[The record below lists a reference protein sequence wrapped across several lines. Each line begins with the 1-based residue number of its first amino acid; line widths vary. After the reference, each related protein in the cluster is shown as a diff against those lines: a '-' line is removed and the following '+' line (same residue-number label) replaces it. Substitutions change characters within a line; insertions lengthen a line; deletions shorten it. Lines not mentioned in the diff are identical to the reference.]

1 MESKEQ
7 AGLKLELKY
16 CEGCGA
22 LLAREVGS
30 GKTYCAV
37 CQRLLVEM
45 ELPRF
50 VHSRPRMRV
59 GRVEKVESLASF
71 DLALAD
77 CGRLQ

>member
-1 MESKEQ
+1 MEAEETT
-7 AGLKLELKY
+7 GLRLELKY

-30 GKTYCAV
+30 GEIYCAG

-50 VHSRPRMRV
+50 VHSRPRMHV
-59 GRVEKVESLASF
+59 AKVTKLESLAEF

>member
-1 MESKEQ
+1 METEETT
-7 AGLKLELKY
+7 GLRLELKY

-30 GKTYCAV
+30 GQIYCV
-37 CQRLLVEM
+37 GCQRLLVEM
-45 ELPRF
+45 GLPRF
-50 VHSRPRMRV
+50 VHSRPRMHV
-59 GRVEKVESLASF
+59 PKVSKLESLAEF

>member
-1 MESKEQ
+1 MESNETT
-7 AGLKLELKY
+7 GLKLELKY

-30 GKTYCAV
+30 GTTYCAV
-37 CQRLLVEM
+37 CQRQLVEM

-50 VHSRPRMRV
+50 VQSRPRMHV
-59 GRVEKVESLASF
+59 AKLPKIESLAEF

>member
-1 MESKEQ
+1 MENEETT
-7 AGLKLELKY
+7 GLRLELKY

-30 GKTYCAV
+30 GQMYCTG

-50 VHSRPRMRV
+50 VHSRPRMPV
-59 GRVEKVESLASF
+59 AKVSKLESLAEF

-77 CGRLQ
+77 RGSLQ